1 MATEVRNHLLV
12 TEQFQESNFP
22 SSSQRQFVSYFVRV
36 HLRLRLCGVASF
48 WNEARR
54 QGTLQG
60 LVTVETAE
68 TASSLTEADLPW
80 EDCEGPGGNRK
91 RTTMTFDSA
100 HWPWMTLA
108 TSDVV
113 KTCTLGSSGLRF
125 RLSCRRNTR
134 TMRGGSFNRKGG
146 CGSLMGSVRAV
157 HGKYC

>member
-1 MATEVRNHLLV
+1 MATEVRNQLLV

-113 KTCTLGSSGLRF
+113 KTTLGSSGLRF
-125 RLSCRRNTR
+125 RLSCVL
-134 TMRGGSFNRKGG
+134 
-146 CGSLMGSVRAV
+146 CGAEVSIGKEVVAAWSVRAV
-157 HGKYC
+157 HEKYC